1 MFGFITLVTLLVIG
15 FTAGRINER
24 NHFTRIEAQE
34 AEMDHILATNLKTP
48 PDGFS
53 GTGEY
58 VTGSVVVALDYFK
71 VFITSFRLIFGG
83 RVNAYMPLMERARRE
98 AIIRMKRDAQ
108 IMGAQSV
115 CNVRLV
121 TSRIS
126 EHTKGIGAIEIHAYG
141 TALIP
146 EGVPRG

>member
-1 MFGFITLVTLLVIG
+1 MFELITIVSLLIIG

-24 NHFTRIEAQE
+24 NHFTRIRVSESE
-34 AEMDHILATNLKTP
+34 LGGIIATNLKTP

-71 VFITSFRLIFGG
+71 VFITSFRLIVGG

-98 AIIRMKRDAQ
+98 AIIRMKQQAQ
-108 IMGAQSV
+108 DLGAEAV
-115 CNVRLV
+115 CNVRLQ
-121 TSRIS
+121 TSRIA
-126 EHTKGIGAIEIHAYG
+126 EHTKGIGAIEIHAFG

-146 EGVPRG
+146 QGARRG